1 MANANASHVDL
12 TEYLF
17 TRIHQLGVRAVHG
30 VPGDYNLTALD
41 YIEPAGLEWV
51 GNANELNAGYAADG
65 YARVRGVSALVTA
78 FGVGELSAINAIA
91 GAYAERAA
99 VIHIVGT
106 APTHAQQQGLC
117 MHHSLGDGDFR
128 VFADMSAKITVA
140 QTNLID
146 PATAP
151 AEIDRCLRECVVQS
165 RPVYIE
171 LPTNMVK
178 ARVSAARLSTP
189 IDISVIS
196 ANNDAEAETK
206 TADRILE
213 RIYGSKQPF
222 IIVDG
227 FTSRY
232 GISDE
237 ADELVRV
244 TGFPTSTTPF
254 GKGIV
259 NETYPNFHGIYAGMA
274 GKQIYMPWARGCDVV
289 IRLGPL
295 PSDVNTFG
303 FSTTPDP
310 KTAITFERDSVEF
323 DGSKHTGLHV
333 KSLLRKILQR
343 LDPTKLPKYDPYPD
357 LGDPRAQLDALPPTG
372 EDDTIDQATFYQRMS
387 NFFRSGDIVLTET
400 GTPSVGGRDFVLPP
414 HTKLINSSLWLSIGY
429 MLGACAGA
437 ALAQREMIAEGLW
450 PPRSEKKGR
459 AAAAATETTSGRTI
473 LFEGDGSLQMTAQVF
488 SDIIRNRLDV
498 VVFIL
503 NNDGYTIERWIHG
516 MRAGYNDIQPWRY
529 LDAPSYFGADL
540 NDPDYPVF
548 TARAE
553 SWGQLDRIVDSEA
566 LKKGKGLNIVEVIM
580 AREDAPEVLKKLV
593 ESTSRR
599 NSGASVDLS
608 VEKDRPKAIT
618 HEEKV
623 MKVAG

>member
-1 MANANASHVDL
+1 MCILFRMAAHIDL
-12 TEYLF
+12 AEYLF
-17 TRIHQLGVRAVHG
+17 KRIHQIGVRTVHG

-41 YIEPAGLEWV
+41 YIEPAGLDWA

-65 YARVRGVSALVTA
+65 YARIRGVSALITA
-78 FGVGELSAINAIA
+78 FGVGELSTINAIA

-106 APTHAQQQGLC
+106 APTHVQEQGLC

-140 QTNLID
+140 QANLTD
-146 PATAP
+146 PSTAP
-151 AEIDRCLRECVVQS
+151 TKIDRCLRECILQR

-178 ARVSAARLSTP
+178 ARVAAAALDKP
-189 IDISVIS
+189 IDLSLPANDDNLES
-196 ANNDAEAETK
+196 AK
-206 TADRILE
+206 ADEIL
-213 RIYGSKQPF
+213 RKIYASKQPF

-232 GISDE
+232 GISEE

-254 GKGIV
+254 GKGII

-274 GKQIYMPWARGCDVV
+274 GKQIYMPWARGCDLVV
-289 IRLGPL
+289 RLGPL

-310 KTAITFERDSVEF
+310 KTTITFERDSVEIE
-323 DGSKHTGLHV
+323 GTSHKGLHV
-333 KSLLRKILQR
+333 KSLLRKILAR
-343 LDPTKLPKYDPYPD
+343 LDKAKLPKYDPYPD
-357 LGDPRAQLDALPPTG
+357 LGDPRAQLQALPPTG
-372 EDDTIDQATFYQRMS
+372 QDELIDQATCWQRIS

-414 HTKLINSSLWLSIGY
+414 HTTLINSSIWLSIGY

-437 ALAQREMIAEGLW
+437 ALAQREMIAEGTR
-450 PPRSEKKGR
+450 PH
-459 AAAAATETTSGRTI
+459 GRTI

-488 SDIIRNRLDV
+488 SDIIRKRLDV
-498 VVFIL
+498 VVFIV

-529 LDAPSYFGADL
+529 LDAPNYFGAPKD
-540 NDPDYPVF
+540 DPEYPVF
-548 TARAE
+548 TKRAE
-553 SWGQLDRIVDSEA
+553 TWGQLNDILADPTLQR
-566 LKKGKGLNIVEVIM
+566 GRGLNLVEVIM
-580 AREDAPEVLKKLV
+580 SREDAPDVLKKLV

-599 NSGASVDLS
+599 NSGEL
-608 VEKDRPKAIT
+608 ERPKAIT
-618 HEEKV
+618 HEDKV

>member
-1 MANANASHVDL
+1 MVSHIDL
-12 TEYLF
+12 ADYIFRRL
-17 TRIHQLGVRAVHG
+17 HQIGVRAVHG
-30 VPGDYNLTALD
+30 VPGDYNLSALD
-41 YIEPAGLEWV
+41 YIEPAGLDWV

-65 YARVRGVSALVTA
+65 YARIKGVSALMTA
-78 FGVGELSAINAIA
+78 FGVGELSTINAIA

-99 VIHIVGT
+99 VVHIVGT
-106 APTHAQQQGLC
+106 APTHAQQQHLC
-117 MHHSLGDGDFR
+117 LHHSLGDGDFR
-128 VFADMSAKITVA
+128 VFADMSVKITVA
-140 QTNLID
+140 QANLTD
-146 PATAP
+146 PSTAP
-151 AEIDRCLRECVVQS
+151 AEIDRCLRECILQR

-178 ARVSAARLSTP
+178 ARVSAAGLEKP
-189 IDISVIS
+189 IDLSLPP
-196 ANNDAEAETK
+196 NDEEVENAVADLILK
-206 TADRILE
+206 TVYA
-213 RIYGSKQPF
+213 SKQPF

-232 GISDE
+232 GISEE

-254 GKGIV
+254 GKGII
-259 NETYPNFHGIYAGMA
+259 NETYPNFHGIYAGTA

-310 KTAITFERDSVEF
+310 KSTIIFDGESVEIK
-323 DGSKHTGLHV
+323 GTRHEKIHV
-333 KSLLRKILQR
+333 KPLLRKILSR
-343 LDPTKLPKYDPYPD
+343 LDQAKLPRYDPYPD
-357 LGDPRAQLDALPPTG
+357 LGDLRAQLAALPPTG
-372 EDDTIDQATFYQRMS
+372 QDDPIDQATFWQRIS
-387 NFFRSGDIVLTET
+387 TFFHTGDIVLTET

-414 HTKLINSSLWLSIGY
+414 HTTLVNSSIWLSIGY

-437 ALAQREMIAEGLW
+437 ALAQREMIAEGTR
-450 PPRSEKKGR
+450 P
-459 AAAAATETTSGRTI
+459 AQGRTI

-488 SDIIRNRLDV
+488 SDMIRNRLDV
-498 VVFIL
+498 VIFVI

-516 MRAGYNDIQPWRY
+516 MRAAYNDIQPWRY
-529 LDAPSYFGADL
+529 LEAPTYFGAPED
-540 NDPDYPVF
+540 DPEYPVF
-548 TARAE
+548 TKRAGT
-553 SWGQLDRIVDSEA
+553 WGDLNDVLANPQLRR
-566 LKKGKGLNIVEVIM
+566 GKGLNIVEVVM
-580 AREDAPEVLKKLV
+580 TREDAPDALKKLV

-599 NSGASVDLS
+599 NSGDL
-608 VEKDRPKAIT
+608 EPPRAIT